1 MDIIIVFMLL
11 GALLGV
17 ALKVITR
24 VQDIIDRAAP
34 L

>member
-17 ALKVITR
+17 ALKIADG
-24 VQDIIDRAAP
+24 VQTILDRTA
-34 L
+34 

>member
-17 ALKVITR
+17 ALKIVAG
-24 VQDIIDRAAP
+24 VQIIIDRAA
-34 L
+34 

>member
-1 MDIIIVFMLL
+1 MDIIIVFMML

-17 ALKVITR
+17 ALKLIGR
-24 VQDIIDRAAP
+24 VQDIVDRAAS

>member
-17 ALKVITR
+17 ALKIVTG
-24 VQDIIDRAAP
+24 VQTIIDRAA
-34 L
+34 